1 SALFY
6 AIAHQEPTPIQ
17 EVWPECPPA
26 LGACVSRCLEKD
38 RDVRYRD
45 FKEVTADLR
54 TALSDLPSAGL
65 GIQGVAGAPAGAVT
79 ADSATEAFMG
89 GGAARPEPVSWR
101 PASRGG
107 KETPGVPVPGSP
119 PSGRRRWL
127 LPLWGILGVALVVAL
142 FEVVRFPG
150 RSESSPV
157 GEDEALFPPT
167 DNAAATVDSVEMA
180 PSGEA
185 AATEVAGDSKAPAKV
200 TGPVP
205 APPGPEVAGES
216 GAPVRGSATLV
227 LFWSGGGDPGSV
239 TTAENAFLEE
249 LERRGLRV
257 VEAGLLA
264 GIHGDAAAVAMAQGM
279 DARSIAGLG
288 REYDAEV
295 LVVGSLRTEAS
306 PSAGRFFTGR
316 AVLDVRTYRA
326 STGELLGSATYQV
339 GSDNTP
345 GELGPSPLAAE
356 TEAAK
361 EVGRRAAMGIARDF
375 GDALPKRG

>member
-1 SALFY
+1 
-6 AIAHQEPTPIQ
+6 
-17 EVWPECPPA
+17 
-26 LGACVSRCLEKD
+26 
-38 RDVRYRD
+38 
-45 FKEVTADLR
+45 
-54 TALSDLPSAGL
+54 
-65 GIQGVAGAPAGAVT
+65 
-79 ADSATEAFMG
+79 M
-89 GGAARPEPVSWR
+89 
-101 PASRGG
+101 
-107 KETPGVPVPGSP
+107 
-119 PSGRRRWL
+119 
-127 LPLWGILGVALVVAL
+127 ALVVAL

-157 GEDEALFPPT
+157 GDGEGAFLPVDSSAVM
-167 DNAAATVDSVEMA
+167 ADSVETA
-180 PSGEA
+180 PGGEA
-185 AATEVAGDSKAPAKV
+185 VAPEDSPDVSAGRAEVAGESQAPTMV

-205 APPGPEVAGES
+205 AAAGAMGAGES
-216 GAPVRGSATLV
+216 GAAVRGSATLV
-227 LFWSGGGDPGSV
+227 LFWSGGGDPGGV

-249 LERRGLRV
+249 LDRRGLRV

-279 DARSIAGLG
+279 DARSISGLG

-295 LVVGSLRTEAS
+295 LVVGSLRTEAA

-316 AVLDVRTYRA
+316 AVLDVRTYRV

-361 EVGRRAAMGIARDF
+361 EVGRRAAVGIAREF
-375 GDALPKRG
+375 GDALPRRR

>member
-1 SALFY
+1 
-6 AIAHQEPTPIQ
+6 
-17 EVWPECPPA
+17 
-26 LGACVSRCLEKD
+26 
-38 RDVRYRD
+38 
-45 FKEVTADLR
+45 
-54 TALSDLPSAGL
+54 
-65 GIQGVAGAPAGAVT
+65 
-79 ADSATEAFMG
+79 M
-89 GGAARPEPVSWR
+89 
-101 PASRGG
+101 
-107 KETPGVPVPGSP
+107 
-119 PSGRRRWL
+119 
-127 LPLWGILGVALVVAL
+127 
-142 FEVVRFPG
+142 
-150 RSESSPV
+150 
-157 GEDEALFPPT
+157 
-167 DNAAATVDSVEMA
+167 
-180 PSGEA
+180 
-185 AATEVAGDSKAPAKV
+185 V

-205 APPGPEVAGES
+205 APAGPEVAGES

-361 EVGRRAAMGIARDF
+361 EVGRRAAVGTAREF
-375 GDALPKRG
+375 GDALPRRR